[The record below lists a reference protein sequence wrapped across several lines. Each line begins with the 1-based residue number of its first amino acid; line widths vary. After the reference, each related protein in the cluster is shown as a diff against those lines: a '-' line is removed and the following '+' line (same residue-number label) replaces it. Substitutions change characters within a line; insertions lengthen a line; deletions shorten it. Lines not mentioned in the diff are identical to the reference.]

1 MCMHEVASVL
11 SLFDPMDCSPS
22 DSSVHGILQTR
33 ILEWVAMPS
42 SRGSSQPQGSNRSLL
57 HPLHWRWVLYFE
69 YHLGNPMSHDSSLK
83 PSVS

>member
-1 MCMHEVASVL
+1 MCAFMKSL
-11 SLFDPMDCSPS
+11 QFCLFDPMDCSPS

-42 SRGSSQPQGSNRSLL
+42 SRGSSQPQGSNPSLL

-69 YHLGNPMSHDSSLK
+69 YYLGSPMSHDSSLK